1 LSGQVAPAE
10 RLRVEEVVASIE
22 DLLGSETPF
31 VGVCAL
37 GIAAARVIALSTRAE
52 GGGLAIADGRARE
65 FAQGVITMVEGDMSA
80 AATTAPPPSPPAE
93 SRDVRLG
100 VEPGSATTGHRKT
113 NSQLLADEIEA
124 AFARFLAS
132 ERFKSIPNRRA
143 RSLAIAALSHDVLP
157 QLIVGCAREPIPG
170 SVGER
175 WGVEATATQRAED
188 AAAAIVARVL
198 ELLGK
203 AATHA
208 EVGHG

>member
-52 GGGLAIADGRARE
+52 GGGLAIADRLARE

-80 AATTAPPPSPPAE
+80 AATTAPPPSPSPPAE
-93 SRDVRLG
+93 
-100 VEPGSATTGHRKT
+100 PATGHRKT

-124 AFARFLAS
+124 AITLILAS
-132 ERFKSIPNRRA
+132 DRFKSTPNRRA

-175 WGVEATATQRAED
+175 WGVETTATQRAED